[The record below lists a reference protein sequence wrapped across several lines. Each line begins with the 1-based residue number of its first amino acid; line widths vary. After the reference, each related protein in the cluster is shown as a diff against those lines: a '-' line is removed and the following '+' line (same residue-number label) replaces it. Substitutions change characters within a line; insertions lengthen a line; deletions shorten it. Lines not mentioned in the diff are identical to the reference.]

1 MKLVVALLAFFL
13 MGACASA
20 PSASNGQAGA
30 MRVMTF
36 NVRYDNP
43 QDGADAWPN
52 RRGHVASLIAF
63 HDPDVIGLQEVLL
76 HQRDQL
82 AADLGQYAFVGVGR
96 DDGKDG
102 GEFAPLGYRRDRLE
116 MIEHGHFWLSP
127 TPDAPSVGW
136 DAALPRI
143 TTWARLEPVG
153 GGREI
158 LAVNTHF
165 DHRGM
170 EARRMSAIQVRDW
183 VKENRKA
190 CEMVVV
196 VGDFNAPPSEAAYR
210 EIIAGGMLT
219 DARLA
224 SETPPFGPAGTFS
237 GFDVRETRD
246 APIDH
251 VFVNAGARVIRHGV
265 ITQHDAG
272 RLPSDHYPVLAD
284 IAGGAC
290 PAATD

>member
-1 MKLVVALLAFFL
+1 MKLIIALLTCGLF
-13 MGACASA
+13 GACAIA
-20 PSASNGQAGA
+20 PSASDEQAAA

-52 RRGHVASLIAF
+52 RRGHVASLVAF

-82 AADLGQYAFVGVGR
+82 AADLEQYEFVGVGR

-116 MIEHGHFWLSP
+116 MTEHGHFWLSP

-143 TTWARLEPVG
+143 ATWARFAPVG

-165 DHRGM
+165 DHRGL
-170 EARRMSAIQVRDW
+170 EARRRSAIQIRDW
-183 VKENRKA
+183 VGENVDA
-190 CEMVVV
+190 CALVVV
-196 VGDFNAPPSEAAYR
+196 MGDFNAPPSEAAYQ
-210 EIIAGGMLT
+210 ELVAGGMLA
-219 DARLA
+219 DARA
-224 SETPPFGPAGTFS
+224 VSETPPYGPAGTFS
-237 GFDVRETRD
+237 GFDVREARD
-246 APIDH
+246 EPIDH
-251 VFVNAGARVIRHGV
+251 VFVGAGTRVIRHGV